1 MITVTDNA
9 FNKIR
14 DLIIEENQP
23 KLKGLRVALRGGGC
37 NGFEYV
43 FTFEDTIDEGDFVF
57 EAADVKLIVDYMSME
72 YLNEA
77 TLDYVEKLF
86 ESRFVINNP
95 NVKSS
100 CGCGSSIGF

>member
-1 MITVTDNA
+1 MKLTKA
-9 FNKIR
+9 AAERIR
-14 DLIIEENQP
+14 DLIIEENEP

-57 EAADVKLIVDYMSME
+57 EATDVKLIVDYMSME

-77 TLDYVEKLF
+77 TLDYVEKPF
-86 ESRFVINNP
+86 ESRFVISNP
-95 NVKSS
+95 NIKSS

>member
-1 MITVTDNA
+1 MKLTKA
-9 FNKIR
+9 AAERIR
-14 DLIIEENQP
+14 DLIIEENEP

-43 FTFEDTIDEGDFVF
+43 FTFEDTIEEGDFVF
-57 EAADVKLIVDYMSME
+57 EATDVKLIVDYMSME

-77 TLDYVEKLF
+77 TLDYVEKPF
-86 ESRFVINNP
+86 ESRFVISNP
-95 NVKSS
+95 NIKSS

>member
-1 MITVTDNA
+1 MKLTKA
-9 FNKIR
+9 AAERIR
-14 DLIIEENQP
+14 DLIIEENQS

-43 FTFEDTIDEGDFVF
+43 FTFEDTIEENDFVF
-57 EAADVKLIVDYMSME
+57 EATDVKLIVDYMSME

-77 TLDYVEKLF
+77 TLDYVEKPF
-86 ESRFVINNP
+86 ESRFVISNP

-100 CGCGSSIGF
+100 CGCGSSVGF

>member
-1 MITVTDNA
+1 MKLTKA
-9 FNKIR
+9 AAERIR
-14 DLIIEENQP
+14 DLIIEENEP

-43 FTFEDTIDEGDFVF
+43 FTFEDTIEEGDFVF
-57 EAADVKLIVDYMSME
+57 EATDVKLIVDYMSME

-77 TLDYVEKLF
+77 TLDYVEKPF
-86 ESRFVINNP
+86 ESRFVISNP

>member
-1 MITVTDNA
+1 MKLSTA
-9 FNKIR
+9 AAEKIL
-14 DLIIEENQP
+14 DLIIEQNKPE
-23 KLKGLRVALRGGGC
+23 LKGLRISLKGGGC

-57 EAADVKLIVDYMSME
+57 EASEVKLIIDYMSME

-77 TLDYVEKLF
+77 TLDYIEKPF
-86 ESRFVINNP
+86 ESKFVINNP

-100 CGCGSSIGF
+100 CGCGSSVAF

>member
-1 MITVTDNA
+1 MKLTKSA
-9 FNKIR
+9 AERIR
-14 DLIIEENQP
+14 DLIIDENEP
-23 KLKGLRVALRGGGC
+23 TLEGLRVSLRGGGC

-43 FTFEDTIDEGDFVF
+43 FTFENTIDEGDFVF
-57 EAADVKLIVDYMSME
+57 ESLDTKLIIDYMSME

-77 TLDYVEKLF
+77 TLDYVEKPF

>member
-1 MITVTDNA
+1 MKLTKA
-9 FNKIR
+9 AAERIR
-14 DLIIEENQP
+14 DLIIEENEP

-43 FTFEDTIDEGDFVF
+43 FTFEDTIDEGDFIF
-57 EAADVKLIVDYMSME
+57 EATDVKLIVDYMSME

-77 TLDYVEKLF
+77 TLDYVEKPF
-86 ESRFVINNP
+86 ESRFVISNP

-100 CGCGSSIGF
+100 CGCGSSVGF

>member
-1 MITVTDNA
+1 MKLTKA
-9 FNKIR
+9 AAERIR
-14 DLIIEENQP
+14 DLIIEENEP

-43 FTFEDTIDEGDFVF
+43 FTFEDTIEEDDFVF
-57 EAADVKLIVDYMSME
+57 EATDVKLIVDYMSME

-77 TLDYVEKLF
+77 KLDYVEKPF
-86 ESRFVINNP
+86 ESRFVISNP

-100 CGCGSSIGF
+100 CGCGSSVGF

>member
-1 MITVTDNA
+1 MQLTKA
-9 FNKIR
+9 AAERIR
-14 DLIIEENQP
+14 DLIIEENEP

-43 FTFEDTIDEGDFVF
+43 FTFEDTIEEDDFVF
-57 EAADVKLIVDYMSME
+57 EATDVKLIVDYMSME

-77 TLDYVEKLF
+77 TLDYVEKPF
-86 ESRFVINNP
+86 ESRFVISNP

-100 CGCGSSIGF
+100 CGCGSSVGF